1 MCDIFFIRK
10 ETIMK
15 CANCGKEFGSGT
27 HCQNCG
33 IDRVA
38 GLANYSGY
46 DSHAGSNGYDSSSY
60 GGQTSPKTTV
70 CYACNEIIPLGATY
84 CPVCG
89 KKLLVTCPKCGH
101 EYSSQY
107 PVCSKCGTNREQYNK
122 QLEVERQ
129 RKIEEEQE
137 KERKQKEWE
146 KSPEGKAELE
156 RRRSE
161 REKNEVRSAILGN
174 IIIWGGGLV
183 LMFILDSMIDKNW
196 FNYDI
201 LGLNIRIVLIMC
213 ISFGAS
219 MLSAAAIDNII
230 NDN

>member
-1 MCDIFFIRK
+1 
-10 ETIMK
+10 MK
-15 CANCGKEFGSGT
+15 CANCGKEFGNGVN
-27 HCQNCG
+27 CQNCG

-46 DSHAGSNGYDSSSY
+46 DSHAGSNSYDSSSY

-89 KKLLVTCPKCGH
+89 KKLLVTCPNCGH

-107 PVCSKCGTNREQYNK
+107 PVCSKCGTNRKEYSERK
-122 QLEVERQ
+122 RREEEERQ
-129 RKIEEEQE
+129 R
-137 KERKQKEWE
+137 RQKEWE
-146 KSPEGKAELE
+146 QSPEGKAELE
-156 RRRSE
+156 RRRKERDKQQERSE
-161 REKNEVRSAILGN
+161 TLGQ
-174 IIIWGGGLV
+174 IVFWGGGIALTF
-183 LMFILDSMIDKNW
+183 LLDSIIDKNW
-196 FNYDI
+196 
-201 LGLNIRIVLIMC
+201 LNIVIPILDINIRLVLIMC

-219 MLSAAAIDNII
+219 FLGAMAIDDII